1 MTSQPHLASKKQRY
15 LTRAAAAGAGAAAR
29 LPITAR
35 FPMLDTG
42 RPRIKNEAVPPPPP
56 ADFSKDHFWLSL
68 YIVSMVGG
76 RASKWLEGGE
86 GEGKSA

>member
-1 MTSQPHLASKKQRY
+1 
-15 LTRAAAAGAGAAAR
+15 
-29 LPITAR
+29 
-35 FPMLDTG
+35 MLDTG
-42 RPRIKNEAVPPPPP
+42 RPRIKNEAVPPPPA

-76 RASKWLEGGE
+76 RASKWLEQGRKREGGE